1 MFQLSS
7 RILTQLLE
15 VRWIVV
21 AHEIGQVA
29 GRGGGRLA
37 TIRRMHAHDDIR
49 IGTLVPAHDR
59 TPEILAQLLPLGFE
73 TFQLSFGRSV
83 GDFDLRRLAER
94 VRPVLAGHASDDGL
108 PRRISSLGVYGNPLT
123 SPETIQDWERLIDA
137 AEAFGCDLVAGFAG
151 RIPGRPVPESYP
163 RFAEVFG
170 PLARRAEDR
179 GVRLAFENCEKR
191 GTWESGDWNIA
202 HAPQAWE
209 AMFAAVE
216 SPVLGLEWEPCHQLV
231 SFVDPLP
238 QLRKYAHRIW
248 HVHGKDATILWDV
261 IREHGIRGGV
271 PFLHHRLPGF
281 GDTNWTDLISSLRL
295 CGWRGSIDIEGF
307 HDPVYRDA
315 LETTGQVAALGHLK
329 QCRGGPFVPAIF

>member
-1 MFQLSS
+1 MQ
-7 RILTQLLE
+7 
-15 VRWIVV
+15 
-21 AHEIGQVA
+21 
-29 GRGGGRLA
+29 
-37 TIRRMHAHDDIR
+37 AHDDIR
-49 IGTLVPAHDR
+49 IGTIVPAHER
-59 TPEILAQLLPLGFE
+59 TAEVIRQLLPHGFE
-73 TFQLSFGRSV
+73 TFQVSFGLRV
-83 GDFDLRRLAER
+83 GDFDVAGLATAIRRVLDAHPAGPHDPPPR
-94 VRPVLAGHASDDGL
+94 VSVLG
-108 PRRISSLGVYGNPLT
+108 IYGNPLT
-123 SPETIQDWERLIDA
+123 SPETVADWERLVDA
-137 AEAFGCDLVAGFAG
+137 AAAFGCDVVAGFAG
-151 RIPGRPVPESYP
+151 RIPGRPVPDSFG

-202 HAPQAWE
+202 HAPRAWD

-216 SPVLGLEWEPCHQLV
+216 SPAIGLEWEPCHQLA

-248 HVHGKDATILWDV
+248 HVHGKDAEVDWRV

-271 PFLHHRLPGF
+271 PYVRHRTPGF
-281 GDTNWTDLISSLRL
+281 GMTNWTDVISTLRQ

-315 LETTGQVAALGHLK
+315 LETTGQVAALDHLK
-329 QCRGGPFVPAIF
+329 RCRGGRFVPNPW